1 MTASDE
7 GFGAAIGELRDR
19 GSHGGGQCGEQDAH
33 EQALLLVHDSVPQ
46 LARAI
51 GWTLAGDE
59 LVPHQSEQLAGHEPR
74 DGRQREFDGLIA
86 EGVGVVQTLITHG
99 IHFLVDSG
107 EAFDDPIG
115 A

>member
-59 LVPHQSEQLAGHEPR
+59 LVPHQSEQLAGHDPAMDGSANLTALSPR
-74 DGRQREFDGLIA
+74 E
-86 EGVGVVQTLITHG
+86 
-99 IHFLVDSG
+99 SG
-107 EAFDDPIG
+107 SFRR
-115 A
+115 

>member
-51 GWTLAGDE
+51 GWTLASDE
-59 LVPHQSEQLAGHEPR
+59 LALALDCVRHHLPA
-74 DGRQREFDGLIA
+74 FP
-86 EGVGVVQTLITHG
+86 TLRRMVSPT
-99 IHFLVDSG
+99 
-107 EAFDDPIG
+107 
-115 A
+115 

>member
-1 MTASDE
+1 MNRLSCWSTTPSP
-7 GFGAAIGELRDR
+7 
-19 GSHGGGQCGEQDAH
+19 S
-33 EQALLLVHDSVPQ
+33 SPVP
-46 LARAI
+46 
-51 GWTLAGDE
+51 
-59 LVPHQSEQLAGHEPR
+59 S